1 MILKRKVQWN
11 PELNLNKNS
20 KVLMEAKVTEYSRS
34 LLLMILDDL
43 ILTEGQD
50 LKSEQWILEPL
61 ANMVIA
67 FSIMDTGV
75 KRYLQLKPNT
85 KLNMEMLEVLKV
97 SIAEKSK
104 ELNAIAEVYDDW
116 QEETGVKVIA
126 VSIDDS
132 RNAAKVAPFA
142 NGKDWPF
149 EIYLDTNSDLKRALN
164 VNAIPHTFL
173 LNANKEIVWQHTSSP
188 SVKTAIIKCF
198 NCIFI
203 RSYN

>member
-20 KVLMEAKVTEYSRS
+20 KVLMEAKITEYSRS

-97 SIAEKSK
+97 SIAERSK
-104 ELNAIAEVYDDW
+104 EINAIAEDIWSYIY
-116 QEETGVKVIA
+116 EEDVAKEK
-126 VSIDDS
+126 VSIARQYYLKLKYNPNIISGKKKIMD
-132 RNAAKVAPFA
+132 KV
-142 NGKDWPF
+142 NQYGKY
-149 EIYLDTNSDLKRALN
+149 YLD
-164 VNAIPHTFL
+164 
-173 LNANKEIVWQHTSSP
+173 KEEI
-188 SVKTAIIKCF
+188 
-198 NCIFI
+198 
-203 RSYN
+203 